1 MLSIGEFSK
10 VSSLTVK
17 TLRYYHEIGVLEP
30 DRIDDFTGYR
40 YYGDKAFQQAESIK
54 TLKDLGFTL
63 NEIKDIFKNCTDDGD
78 TVKYLQ
84 EKLTEASE
92 KIEEY
97 KKMKKKLNQFI
108 KYSNGRKDK
117 NIAEDCEI
125 EKKNVGDIKYC
136 SIRHKGK
143 YSDFGKYIGVLCRK
157 VTRYAK
163 GPVFSLYYDCEYKE
177 DGADIEVCIGVKQD
191 LSLEG
196 INCGILE
203 GGKAISL
210 IHKGPY
216 ENLSYSYKKIFEY
229 ARENDIEIE
238 LPIREFYIKGPG
250 MIFRGNPKNY
260 LTEIVLMLKS

>member
-10 VSSLTVK
+10 VSSLPIK
-17 TLRYYHEIGVLEP
+17 TLRYYHEIGILEP
-30 DRIDDFTGYR
+30 DEIDDFTGYR

-63 NEIKDIFKNCTDDGD
+63 NEIKDILKNCNDDGD

-84 EKLTEASE
+84 EKLTEAD
-92 KIEEY
+92 KQIEEY
-97 KKMKKKLNQFI
+97 KKMKEKLNQFI

-117 NIAEDCEI
+117 HIVGDYEV
-125 EKKNVGDIKYC
+125 EKKKVGDIRYC

-143 YSDFGKYIGVLCRK
+143 YSDFGKYIGILCRK
-157 VTRYAK
+157 VARNAK

-177 DGADIEVCIGVKQD
+177 EGADIEVCIGVKKD
-191 LSLEG
+191 VDKEG

-216 ENLSYSYKKIFEY
+216 ESLSYSYKKIFEY
-229 ARENDIEIE
+229 ARENGMEID
-238 LPIREFYIKGPG
+238 LPIREFYVKGPG
-250 MIFRGNPKNY
+250 MIFRGNPNNY
-260 LTEIVLMLKS
+260 LTEIVFMIKA